1 MEYIWVLNLAFF
13 FVLLVIFM
21 LSGMPVAFGFITLN
35 IIGLY
40 FFLGGSNALSLLATS
55 SFSSIGQFT
64 LIPIPLFILMGE
76 LLMRT
81 GLAGKTVEAVD
92 HWIGRIPGRLSLSAV
107 GGGTLFGALS
117 GASMASVAMLGSTLV
132 PEMTRRGYKPAM
144 SVSSILAGGGLAV
157 LIPPSA
163 LGVLLGALAQVSI
176 SKLLMA
182 GILPGIILAIMYFV
196 YFSVRASLQPD
207 LAPPYQEKS
216 TTIRE
221 KLYSLLTILPLL
233 SLIFIVTGLIFLGI
247 ATPSESAAMGVI
259 ATLVLAA
266 CYGRLTAHALRTA
279 LISTMTTTAM
289 MLLVIVGSTGFSQ
302 LLAATGSTS
311 MLVSTVSELGL
322 GPIATVLIMQLI
334 VLVLGCFIDTISIM
348 LVAVPVFMP
357 IVLMLGIDPIW
368 FCILILVQLELAGI
382 TPPFGVLLFVMKGVQ
397 QHLKIGEIYRAALP
411 IVLIQII
418 LIALLMIFPEV
429 VTIVPNLIDT

>member
-132 PEMTRRGYKPAM
+132 PEMSRRGYKPAM